1 MRISDWSSDV
11 CSSDLSADVSEV
23 GRAEG
28 CFAGIRCRLCGW
40 RSPHDP
46 RAAGPASALPLGKIY
61 PIRVPGG
68 SSFTQDGL
76 WINLWISRSCRP
88 AANVLSSRLRRVFRF
103 YRARSEEHT
112 SARQSLMRISY
123 AVFCLKQKQI
133 TKTTH

>member
-46 RAAGPASALPLGKIY
+46 RAAGPASALPLGKIS

-103 YRARSEEHT
+103 YRA
-112 SARQSLMRISY
+112 
-123 AVFCLKQKQI
+123 CLWNRNDVGSDSPSKLNYLKYERNI
-133 TKTTH
+133 DRDVSVT